1 MNCFIRNLDN
11 PFFPLHCFHCA
22 MIIPFRKTR
31 PLRPRCNHLLLLLL
45 LQNLPP
51 PTRLSLKKCA
61 PYLRIPTPADLSTTS
76 MLTRRRVSHDVV
88 SVFLARH
95 WDSCFRIERGPEKN
109 NLVSY
114 LFLFERVLLHFS
126 KKIVLH
132 HSSSHHVLFLSFS
145 RIRWDLCNAEI
156 ARLYFV
162 SLCFFSLA
170 FSYPD
175 VWCFCPNSFFIVRY
189 YSHLYVSSLPQT
201 GDAWRFVT
209 IE

>member
-1 MNCFIRNLDN
+1 MNCFIRNLAN

-126 KKIVLH
+126 KDCAA
-132 HSSSHHVLFLSFS
+132 SFFQPITCCS
-145 RIRWDLCNAEI
+145 FR
-156 ARLYFV
+156 
-162 SLCFFSLA
+162 SLA
-170 FSYPD
+170 SDETCVTPRLR
-175 VWCFCPNSFFIVRY
+175 VCISFLF
-189 YSHLYVSSLPQT
+189 VSSLLHSRIPMCDVFAPT
-201 GDAWRFVT
+201 ASS
-209 IE
+209 